1 MQNLE
6 RIAIENLER
15 IEIEKQEKKKKNS
28 QFNKQIIYYSK
39 RNTLTIFFKICLSIN
54 KASKKKKKVSERCIT
69 ITEILKDVMIKEEID
84 EKVDAY
90 EKHLRSKHMKLMN

>member
-15 IEIEKQEKKKKNS
+15 IEKKKQEKKKKNS

-39 RNTLTIFFKICLSIN
+39 RNTLTIFLRYAYQSI
-54 KASKKKKKVSERCIT
+54 KQAKRKKKYLR
-69 ITEILKDVMIKEEID
+69 DV
-84 EKVDAY
+84 
-90 EKHLRSKHMKLMN
+90 LQ

>member
-39 RNTLTIFFKICLSIN
+39 KNTLTIFLRYAYQSI
-54 KASKKKKKVSERCIT
+54 KQAKRKKKYLR
-69 ITEILKDVMIKEEID
+69 DV
-84 EKVDAY
+84 
-90 EKHLRSKHMKLMN
+90 LQ